1 MLFSSHGFLPNLT
14 SWQSMAAEVVTG
26 LCMVLFS
33 RFAVADVLVAT
44 DSRHPVKTMGGERV
58 IELDLPDRIEAELS
72 AGLSADPG
80 QAETIVQQRLHDGKE
95 ALQRRIGRAYQDVAD
110 AWGLGIAKIPAVVVD
125 RRYVIYGEPDVARA
139 TARIDAYRNA
149 RP

>member
-1 MLFSSHGFLPNLT
+1 MF
-14 SWQSMAAEVVTG
+14 
-26 LCMVLFS
+26 LFS
-33 RFAVADVLVAT
+33 RFAVADVLVVT
-44 DSRHPVKTMGGERV
+44 DGRHPVKTMGGERV

-95 ALQRRIGRAYQDVAD
+95 ALQHRIGRAYQDVAD
-110 AWGLGIAKIPAVVVD
+110 AWGLSITKIPAVVVD
-125 RRYVIYGEPDVARA
+125 RRYVVYGESDVARA
-139 TARIDAYRNA
+139 VARIDAYRNA

>member
-1 MLFSSHGFLPNLT
+1 MLFSSHGFLPELT
-14 SWQSMAAEVVTG
+14 SWQSMAAAVVAG
-26 LCMVLFS
+26 LCMGLFS
-33 RFAVADVLVAT
+33 RIAIADVLVVT
-44 DSRHPVKTMGGERV
+44 DSRHPIKTMGGERV

-95 ALQRRIGRAYQDVAD
+95 ALQRRIGHAYQNVAD
-110 AWGLGIAKIPAVVVD
+110 AWRLSITKIPAVVVD
-125 RRYVIYGEPDVARA
+125 RRYVVYGEPDVARA
-139 TARIDAYRNA
+139 VASIDTYRNA

>member
-1 MLFSSHGFLPNLT
+1 MLFSSHGFLPDLT
-14 SWQSMAAEVVTG
+14 SWQSMAAAVVAG
-26 LCMVLFS
+26 LCMGLFS
-33 RFAVADVLVAT
+33 RIAMADVLVVT
-44 DSRHPVKTMGGERV
+44 DSRHPIKTMGGERV

-80 QAETIVQQRLHDGKE
+80 QAETIVQQRLRDGNE
-95 ALQRRIGRAYQDVAD
+95 ALQRRIGHAYQNVAD

-125 RRYVIYGEPDVARA
+125 RRYVIYGEPDVTRA
-139 TARIDAYRNA
+139 IARIDAYRNA